1 MAQASLL
8 QNSENSNPIEDFSG
22 EEWRPSISYPGVMAS
37 SFGRILL
44 PAREA
49 QMPAGNIRLYTPKP
63 TYGVVTKASKTAK
76 HSYRA
81 IYNQFYGNIKIH
93 KAICEAFH
101 GPKPFEKAVVIHIDE
116 NAHNNVPSNLRWGT
130 QKENL
135 NAPGFIAYCQGR
147 TGENSPILKGKVRKA
162 QNQAFKYATITEICI
177 GAENE

>member
-8 QNSENSNPIEDFSG
+8 QNYQNINSSEVFEG
-22 EEWRPSISYPGVMAS
+22 EEWRPSISYPDIMAS

-44 PAREA
+44 PTREA

-76 HSYRA
+76 HTYRG
-81 IYNQFYGNIKIH
+81 ISNRFYGNIKVH
-93 KAICEAFH
+93 RLICEAFH

-135 NAPGFIAYCQGR
+135 NAPGFIAYCRSR
-147 TGENSPILKGKVRKA
+147 TGINSNRSINMARKSQSA
-162 QNQAFKYATITEICI
+162 APKSAVITQIDL
-177 GAENE
+177 GDRP